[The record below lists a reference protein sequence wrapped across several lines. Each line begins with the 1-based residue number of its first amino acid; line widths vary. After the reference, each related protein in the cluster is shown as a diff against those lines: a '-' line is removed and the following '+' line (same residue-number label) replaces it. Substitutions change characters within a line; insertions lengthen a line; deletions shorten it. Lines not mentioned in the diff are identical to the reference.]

1 MLNSICAFA
10 QMESS
15 ISRIEKIRID
25 SVKNVFSLSN
35 PPYQDL
41 GYFKFPPWVLPC
53 PELKTTALSTL
64 VIKDWTMPLRTVI
77 PGLST
82 LFQWGNGGVVAN
94 GFSATYPGLMKIDSG
109 SLGIYQRIG
118 NLSYYIGGVANK
130 YGYFKGINTQ
140 YGING
145 SISYQFTPDFS
156 LTAFGAYYFGRP
168 SMMCNGLPMP
178 PSMIGYYGLSRFG
191 GYFDYRISERFG
203 VKIGGQAVQQFGL
216 NRFEF
221 EPIATPYIKAGTGK
235 RKFRIELPVG
245 QILYNSLKK

>member
-1 MLNSICAFA
+1 M
-10 QMESS
+10 
-15 ISRIEKIRID
+15 D
-25 SVKNVFSLSN
+25 
-35 PPYQDL
+35 
-41 GYFKFPPWVLPC
+41 
-53 PELKTTALSTL
+53 
-64 VIKDWTMPLRTVI
+64 IKDWTMPLRTVI

-94 GFSATYPGLMKIDSG
+94 GFSATYLGLIKIDSG

-118 NLSYYIGGVANK
+118 NLSYYIGGVTNK

-203 VKIGGQAVQQFGL
+203 VKIGGQAVQLFGL
-216 NRFEF
+216 NRIEF

-235 RKFRIELPVG
+235 RKFRIELSVG
-245 QILYNSLKK
+245 QILYNSLKIGMTAREFEAYFRHNSDEEPTLLIVLTPPLLIIYDIHCVCHYLRSLK